1 MILLTRLDRQEVA
14 LNPDLI
20 ESIEARP
27 DTTIRLVTGQSQVVR
42 EKVHEVIERIA
53 AWRTELLG
61 RAGLAGLVARPL
73 SRAQL
78 RPSLADV
85 DELDDDRQE
94 IPA

>member
-27 DTTIRLVTGQSQVVR
+27 DTTIRLVTGQSQVVLEGVR
-42 EKVHEVIERIA
+42 EVIERIA
-53 AWRTELLG
+53 CWRTDLLR

-73 SRAQL
+73 SHAQL
-78 RPSLADV
+78 RPDTATADGI
-85 DELDDDRQE
+85 EDDRE
-94 IPA
+94 EVHA